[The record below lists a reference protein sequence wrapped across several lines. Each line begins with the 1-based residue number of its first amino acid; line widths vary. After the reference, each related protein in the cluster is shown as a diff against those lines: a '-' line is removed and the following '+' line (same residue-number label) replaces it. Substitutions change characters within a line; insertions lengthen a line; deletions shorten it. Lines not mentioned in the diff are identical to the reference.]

1 MTIELYK
8 YIYKNKI
15 YDPSIYKG
23 NSFCVSNIPVD
34 YYYKTIKDKYE
45 TIKNIIHTTWIPI
58 QSIEKMLNDLHKCN
72 KIYFSFIKLYHIL
85 CKNKAKKYDYQC
97 DLYGNNLSNIN
108 NNSKITLLED
118 NVLYTF
124 TINDI
129 IKIINNKLSN
139 TTYGHVTPNAITN
152 PYTNKEFSIQNLHYI
167 YNVIKK
173 SDYEI
178 PLLFVYFKK
187 CDFNIVYFKT
197 EYNYEIHE
205 YSISN
210 LVKSMSKR
218 EMVFKINSMI
228 KNLKYIF
235 KCVNISDG
243 FPEDILIKAFKP
255 FLETYLII
263 VNTRNTSK
271 CITLKLFFVKKA
283 ILFNRNNYAFGR
295 KMFKI
300 IKKSI
305 IVDNTFKLINKRIAY
320 FCKEYTPFHSINIK
334 SISNQYVSLN
344 YSSKKIAKCFVELDN
359 ESDIDMDSDNDSI
372 DSNETS
378 TTQIFYHNIMHSE
391 TVIHGEINNTT
402 ESNTEETNEV
412 IENNNTEEIIENNNT
427 EEILYNNNDITITL
441 DDVISRVCNNLSLDI

>member
-8 YIYKNKI
+8 YIYKNRI
-15 YDPSIYKG
+15 YDPSMFKG
-23 NSFCVSNIPVD
+23 TSFCVSNITVD
-34 YYYKTIKDKYE
+34 YYKTIKCKYE

-85 CKNKAKKYDYQC
+85 CKNKAKKYDYHC

-139 TTYGHVTPNAITN
+139 TCYGHVTPNTITN
-152 PYTNKEFSIQNLHYI
+152 PYTNKDFSIQNLHYI

-178 PLLFVYFKK
+178 PLLFIYFKI

-197 EYNYEIHE
+197 EYNYEIYE
-205 YSISN
+205 YSIKN
-210 LVKSMSKR
+210 LIKSMSKR
-218 EMVFKINSMI
+218 ELVFKINSMI
-228 KNLKYIF
+228 QNLKYVF
-235 KCVNISDG
+235 KLINISDG

-255 FLETYLII
+255 FLKIYLII
-263 VNTRNTSK
+263 INTRNNSK
-271 CITLKLFFVKKA
+271 WSTLKTFFVKKV
-283 ILFNRNNYAFGR
+283 ILFNKNNYTFGR

-300 IKKSI
+300 INKSI
-305 IVDNTFKLINKRIAY
+305 IVDNTFKTINTRIAY
-320 FCKEYTPFHSINIK
+320 FCKEYTPFYSINIK
-334 SISNQYVSLN
+334 TISNLYISRN
-344 YSSKKIAKCFVELDN
+344 YNSKKLAKCFVQLDN
-359 ESDIDMDSDNDSI
+359 ESDIDIDSDNDSI
-372 DSNETS
+372 DSDETS

-391 TVIHGEINNTT
+391 FDTI
-402 ESNTEETNEV
+402 ESNIEESNEV
-412 IENNNTEEIIENNNT
+412 IEHNNDEEIIENSNA
-427 EEILYNNNDITITL
+427 EEILFTNNDVTITL